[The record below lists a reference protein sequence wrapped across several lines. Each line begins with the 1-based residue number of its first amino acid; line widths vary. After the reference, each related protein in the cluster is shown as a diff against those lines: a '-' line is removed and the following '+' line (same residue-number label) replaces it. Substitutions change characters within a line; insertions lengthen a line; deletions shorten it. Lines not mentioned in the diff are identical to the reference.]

1 MPNKTPNWG
10 NVGITGNKNN
20 NKKPTGSTGKPSNS
34 NKNKTGST
42 GNTGTSSSNK
52 LNIPSEANINI
63 VKQYD
68 KYRFWHQSYDPYVKG
83 IPVAFFTTT
92 TMNFSKE
99 NVNRSP
105 YFAYMVNAYKSVYCS
120 LSCMGSY
127 GCNSSPFMKLYHN
140 SFEGLTG
147 KDLTMKTVE
156 VGEGFYGYKQVLP
169 GPMVDS
175 LTGDTFTAKFRTEKN
190 LAIIRATKLWMDYIE
205 NVSRG
210 IFVPYSEVVEWG
222 ELDYVSSLYYF
233 VLDFDL
239 ETILYYSRYTG
250 VAPISNPYS
259 MIVSDTTTDRD
270 IPQVEI
276 EFSYCAK
283 QDLEPEI
290 LIDFNKISQNEY
302 TKLRGDSNTSGSYE
316 IPLYNKTGYNGTIDE
331 SIFKG
336 NPCIARKTRTNSD
349 PIGPD
354 TVYKLVYR

>member
-1 MPNKTPNWG
+1 MPSQQPNWG
-10 NVGITGNKNN
+10 NVGITGNG
-20 NKKPTGSTGKPSNS
+20 NKKGPTGSTGSTGS
-34 NKNKTGST
+34 NKV
-42 GNTGTSSSNK
+42 TGTTGGSKKVTSNK
-52 LNIPSEANINI
+52 LDIPSEANIDI
-63 VKQYD
+63 VTQYD
-68 KYRFWHQSYDPYVKG
+68 KYRYWHQSYDPYVKG

-92 TMNFSKE
+92 VMNFSKE
-99 NVNRSP
+99 NANRSP
-105 YFAYMVNAYKSVYCS
+105 YFSYMVNAYTHLYCS

-127 GCNSSPFMKLYHN
+127 GACTSPFMKLFHN
-140 SFEGLTG
+140 SFEGLSG
-147 KDLTMKTVE
+147 KDLTMKTLE
-156 VGEGFYGYKQVLP
+156 IGEGFYGYKQVLP

-190 LAIIRATKLWMDYIE
+190 LAIVRAVKLWMDYIE

-259 MIVSDTTTDRD
+259 ALISDDTTNRD
-270 IPQVEI
+270 IPTVEV
-276 EFSYCAK
+276 EFTYCAK

-302 TKLRGDSNTSGSYE
+302 SKLRGDSNTSGTYE
-316 IPLYNKTGYNGTIDE
+316 IPLYNTKGYTGSVEE

-336 NPCIARKTRTNSD
+336 NPCITRKTKSNKD

-354 TVYKLVYR
+354 TVYKLTYL